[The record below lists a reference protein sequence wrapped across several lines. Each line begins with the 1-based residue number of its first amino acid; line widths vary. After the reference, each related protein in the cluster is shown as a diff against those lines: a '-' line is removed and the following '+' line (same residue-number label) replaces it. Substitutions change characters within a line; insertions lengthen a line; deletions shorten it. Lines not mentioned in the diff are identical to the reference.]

1 MNKLYST
8 VDLSRLLGIQEH
20 RITYAIRAG
29 FVPEPSYKVA
39 NKRVF
44 TQEDLRRV
52 AEHFGVEPP
61 SESEAVGRGKGEK

>member
-1 MNKLYST
+1 MDKLFST
-8 VDLSRLLGIQEH
+8 VELARVLGIQEH

-44 TQEDLRRV
+44 TWEDLLNV

-61 SESEAVGRGKGEK
+61 SDSEAVGRGRSG